1 MNPAQLAA
9 DWLRSIRGKRSQRG
23 FSKRLGYASNIAY
36 RWETGICY
44 PLGREA
50 LALAKRDGAAGR
62 AALTTFLGG
71 ALPPSLVDVDLGA
84 NTGLSQLLRALRGD
98 TSLVE
103 LARRSGYSRFSIA
116 RWLSGA
122 AEPRLP
128 ELLALVEA
136 TTFRLLDFLASF
148 TNIERLPSAAD
159 AYRALEAARKIAYD
173 VPWSHAVLRALELSD
188 YRALQRHQAGWLA
201 RRLGISREE
210 EAACLTALTTA
221 RQIKLER
228 GLWVADQTRTLD
240 TRAHPE
246 RGRRLKAE
254 WLRVALER
262 LESGVAGTFGYNLM
276 AISRADLARLREMH
290 VAYFRSMQA
299 LVADSA
305 PSECV
310 VLFNTELFALDEPTK
325 PPSAKPLAGSGS
337 APTPR
342 AYRAP
347 TSPRAA
353 N

>member
-1 MNPAQLAA
+1 MNVERISA
-9 DWLRSIRGKRSQRG
+9 DWLRLIRGKRSQRG

-44 PLGREA
+44 PLAREA
-50 LALAKRDGAAGR
+50 FTLAKRDGAAGR
-62 AALTTFLGG
+62 AALGTFLGG
-71 ALPPSLVDVDLGA
+71 ALPPALADVELG
-84 NTGLSQLLRALRGD
+84 TGAGLAQLLRGLRGE

-103 LARRSGYSRFSIA
+103 LARRSGRSRFSIA

-128 ELLALVEA
+128 ELLTLVEA
-136 TTFRLLDFLASF
+136 MTFRLLDFLASF
-148 TNIERLPSAAD
+148 TNIERLPAAEQE
-159 AYRALEAARKIAYD
+159 YRALEAARKTAYD

-188 YRALQRHQAGWLA
+188 YRALRRHQSGWLA
-201 RRLGISREE
+201 RRLGISRAEE
-210 EAACLTALTTA
+210 DLCLTALATA

-228 GLWVADQTRTLD
+228 GLWVVDETKTID

-262 LESGVAGTFGYNLM
+262 LESGVPGVFGYNLM

-310 VLFNTELFALDEPTK
+310 VLFNTELFALDEP
-325 PPSAKPLAGSGS
+325 AKPSTR
-337 APTPR
+337 P
-342 AYRAP
+342 
-347 TSPRAA
+347 
-353 N
+353 

>member
-1 MNPAQLAA
+1 MHASHIQCACSAQLCAYYEYMDTAQISA
-9 DWLRSIRGKRSQRG
+9 DWLRAVRGKRSQRS

-36 RWETGICY
+36 RWETGVCY
-44 PLGREA
+44 PLAREA

-62 AALTTFLGG
+62 AALLTFLGG
-71 ALPPSLVDVDLGA
+71 TLPEPLLEVELGTREGVA
-84 NTGLSQLLRALRGD
+84 QLLKTLRGD

-103 LARRSGYSRFSIA
+103 LARRSGHSRFSIA

-128 ELLALVEA
+128 ELLTLVEA
-136 TTFRLLDFLASF
+136 MTFRLLDFLASF
-148 TNIERLPSAAD
+148 THIERLPTVAE
-159 AYRALEAARKIAYD
+159 AYRALEAARKTAYD

-188 YRALQRHQAGWLA
+188 YRALRRHRPGWIA
-201 RRLGISREE
+201 RRLGISQQEE
-210 EAACLTALTTA
+210 EACLSALATA

-228 GLWVADQTRTLD
+228 GLWVADETRTVD
-240 TRAHPE
+240 TRVHPE

-262 LESGVAGTFGYNLM
+262 LESGVTGVFGYNLM

-290 VAYFRSMQA
+290 IAYFRNMQS

-310 VLFNTELFALDEPTK
+310 VLFNTELFALDEP
-325 PPSAKPLAGSGS
+325 AKK
-337 APTPR
+337 AP
-342 AYRAP
+342 A
-347 TSPRAA
+347 
-353 N
+353 